1 MFTYDTLIIRTP
13 VPTDDNIGP
22 SVANRMIGLHQTVC
36 VLFSTSLRQTDREYI
51 AMEITFIAGSLPRLC
66 IFKIDKGIIFLF
78 IRGRYYAMPNANEVK
93 LIKLYES

>member
-1 MFTYDTLIIRTP
+1 MCTYDTLIIRTT

-36 VLFSTSLRQTDREYI
+36 VLFSTSLRQRYREYI

-66 IFKIDKGIIFLF
+66 ILKIDKGIIFVCLF
-78 IRGRYYAMPNANEVK
+78 VDETMQCQTQMK
-93 LIKLYES
+93 